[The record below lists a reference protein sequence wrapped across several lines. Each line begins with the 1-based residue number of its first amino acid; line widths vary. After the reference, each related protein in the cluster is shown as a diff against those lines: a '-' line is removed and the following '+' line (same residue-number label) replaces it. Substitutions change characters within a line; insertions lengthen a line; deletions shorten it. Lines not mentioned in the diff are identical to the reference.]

1 MYPSCRSSFLSAID
15 GDDSEFTTS
24 LDDYYYN
31 ITENVFCEK
40 SNVRLFAKNF
50 IPPLYWT
57 VFTAGILGNSLVIL
71 VYWYCSQ
78 MKTMTDMFLLNLAIA
93 DLLFLF
99 TLPFWAVA
107 AADQWKFQNTT
118 CKLLVKGLYTLNL
131 YTSMLLLTCITVD
144 RFISV
149 AQATKAHA
157 YQSRRLTWGKI
168 TCICMWL
175 ISLAVTTPQFIYS
188 TVSNQ
193 DKQVCLEFGN
203 SDSRQVF
210 LVALAAQMTIGF
222 FLPLLAMIVC
232 YSVIIKT
239 LIRAKGFQKHKSLKI
254 IFLVVAV
261 FVLTQLPYNLVKL
274 IVRAHWE
281 YYTYPSFHYA
291 LVVTESIAYLRAC
304 LNPVLYAFVGLKFRN
319 NFWKLLRDLRCP
331 HQLQI
336 TSNWR
341 TTDEDAS
348 KTFTASNLA
357 EVTTTYQL

>member
-1 MYPSCRSSFLSAID
+1 MADY
-15 GDDSEFTTS
+15 DDSIFENEDNSSSTNDHGAFMKFNTTFVPCMYS
-24 LDDYYYN
+24 L
-31 ITENVFCEK
+31 VF
-40 SNVRLFAKNF
+40 
-50 IPPLYWT
+50 
-57 VFTAGILGNSLVIL
+57 ILGLVGNSLVLSVYVFYGKLKTLTDVFL
-71 VYWYCSQ
+71 V
-78 MKTMTDMFLLNLAIA
+78 NLPMA
-93 DLLFLF
+93 DLLFLC
-99 TLPFWAVA
+99 TLPFWAY
-107 AADQWKFQNTT
+107 TT
-118 CKLLVKGLYTLNL
+118 VHEWIFGEFMCKLVKGLYTLNL